1 MRDFSFLRVCVS
13 LVIYAREYR
22 LNQKQAIGKIIKTTN
37 NRQTMKKIL
46 TLLFLVALSISLY
59 AQQQVSGVVVDSKGE
74 PVIGASIQA
83 KGTTQGTISD
93 YDGKFEMEVPESVKT
108 LVISFVGMATQ
119 EVAAGKNLKITMQ
132 ENSEVIQEVV
142 VTGFGNVSKGSYAG
156 SAQAVKAE
164 DIEKKSPS
172 EISKALAGEVAGV
185 QVINGSGQPGT
196 NATIRI
202 RGIGS
207 LNGSSDPLYVVDG
220 VTYDGDISSIDPGD
234 IASTTI
240 LKDATATSLYG
251 ARGANGVIVITTKK
265 GTSGDEGHIDVD
277 VKYGA
282 NMRLLPLYDVIT
294 SPEEYV
300 TLAWQSIYNGQRYG
314 SSSMPTVA
322 AAVSNTNN
330 LLYSGSGLPT
340 GYNLWDMSTKF
351 LVDENLNADG
361 YPVPQFDMSIPRRKG
376 YENLESWQDAI
387 FRVGQKVDANIKI
400 HGGSEKV
407 KYFTSFGYL
416 MDEGYYQASNFNRFT
431 VRSNVD
437 YEPKKWLKGNVN
449 LAYTYYSM
457 NNPNQAGDGAMNN
470 GFYYVNAIPA
480 IYPVYVRDAEGNI
493 AIDPRTNQPMY
504 DYGNDLQRSFGMGIN
519 PAGSLRLDKE
529 NQVQHEVDAKT
540 SLEFK
545 LYKGLKFTLNAGLHY
560 YNNLYSELTNK
571 YYGDAGG
578 IGRIQQQSANL
589 FTISAQEMLEYNGTF
604 GDHTIRVMAGH
615 ENYLYLSNYVYGY
628 KSYLA
633 NGQSL
638 NLSDGIKM
646 NATEGNSTRYAL
658 DAYFATAMYT
668 YNERYT
674 ITANYR
680 ADGSSR
686 YAKGHRWGHFGSVGA
701 AWTFTNEDFIEN
713 SNAKDWLKDGKLRLS
728 WGVLGNQI
736 NSLYSYTNTYSI
748 QNLND
753 EIVFMEASKGNPNIT
768 WERSNIVDLGLELS
782 VGKYLDFEFDYFYKL
797 TDNMLSPRAVAPSLG
812 YNSIPTNDAK
822 MVNQGVE
829 FGFKVHAVDMRN
841 VKLDFM
847 LNGAHYKNYMTQMP
861 VDYTDANGVEHRM
874 TMNGAMSVGHSL
886 YDHYT
891 LRYMGVHPETGLS
904 LFEAYYDTREGEF
917 MDAKADGSYNY
928 IPSLHQWIL
937 EQKNAGVENPE
948 QYLKT
953 AITSDP
959 SEAASQ
965 YVGKSYLP
973 DLNGGFGFD
982 LEVYGVTLSATCSYQ
997 IGGYGYDNT
1006 YIALMQN
1013 TQVGGHNWHV
1023 DARKAWTEYNPGHG
1037 KMNLDGSVDVASLN
1051 PLDIPRFSNGA
1062 GTYDSYTTIGS
1073 TRFLTSNSFLS
1084 LNNIQVGYNFPKKL
1098 IQKIKLQKLH
1108 LYLSANNLAIAT
1120 ARRGYNPMTSFT
1132 GSSDTHAYSPL
1143 STIMGGVKFTF

>member
-1 MRDFSFLRVCVS
+1 M
-13 LVIYAREYR
+13 
-22 LNQKQAIGKIIKTTN
+22 
-37 NRQTMKKIL
+37 MKKIF
-46 TLLFLVALSISLY
+46 TLLFLAALSLGLY
-59 AQQQVSGVVVDSKGE
+59 AQKQVSGVVVYENGE

-108 LVISFVGMATQ
+108 LVVSYVGMATQ

-132 ENSEVIQEVV
+132 ENSEVLQDVV
-142 VTGFGNVSKGSYAG
+142 VTGYGNVSKGSYAG

-164 DIEKKSPS
+164 DIEKKNPS
-172 EISKALAGEVAGV
+172 ELSKALAGEVAGV

-207 LNGSSDPLYVVDG
+207 LNGSSAPLYVVDG

-277 VKYGA
+277 VKYGG

-294 SPEEYV
+294 SPEEFV
-300 TLAWQSIYNGQRYG
+300 TLSWQSIYNSNRYVDGQTQ
-314 SSSMPTVA
+314 STAIKS
-322 AAVSNTNN
+322 TNAM
-330 LLYSGSGLPT
+330 LYTGDCLPS
-340 GYNLWDMSTKF
+340 GYNLWQEDGKNLIIPTDASG
-351 LVDENLNADG
+351 LVN
-361 YPVPQFDMSIPRRKG
+361 PQFDMSIPRNVG
-376 YENLESWQDAI
+376 YENLESWKDAI
-387 FRVGQKVDANIKI
+387 FRVGQKLDANVKI
-400 HGGSEKV
+400 HGGSEKI

-416 MDEGYYQASNFNRFT
+416 MDEGYYQASDFNRFS
-431 VRSNVD
+431 VRSNLD
-437 YEPKKWLKGNVN
+437 FEPKKWLKGNVN

-457 NNPNQAGDGAMNN
+457 NHPDQDGGGAMNN
-470 GFYYVNAIPA
+470 GFYYVNAIPS
-480 IYPVYVRDAEGNI
+480 IYPVYMRDAEGNI
-493 AIDPRTNQPMY
+493 AIDSRTGQKMY
-504 DYGNDLQRSFGMGIN
+504 DYGNDLHRTFGMGIN

-560 YNNLYSELTNK
+560 YNNRYSQLTNP
-571 YYGDAGG
+571 YYGDAAG
-578 IGRIQQQSANL
+578 IGRITQQYANL
-589 FTISAQEMLEYNGTF
+589 FTVSAQEMLEYNGTF

-615 ENYLYLSNYVYGY
+615 ENYLYLVDAVVGE

-633 NGQSL
+633 SGSSL
-638 NLSDGIKM
+638 EMGNAIKI
-646 NATEGNSTRYAL
+646 NDLTGNSTRYAL

-668 YNERYT
+668 YKERYT

-701 AWTFTNEDFIEN
+701 AWTFTNEDFIE
-713 SNAKDWLKDGKLRLS
+713 SSDAKDWLKDGKLRLS

-736 NSLYSYTNTYSI
+736 NTLYSYTNMYVVE
-748 QNLND
+748 NLND
-753 EIVFMEASKGNPNIT
+753 QIVFMESSKGNPNLT
-768 WERSNIVDLGLELS
+768 WERSNIVDLGLEFS
-782 VGKYLDFEFDYFYKL
+782 IGKYLDAEIDYFWKL
-797 TDNMLSPRAVAPSLG
+797 TDNMLSPRAVAPSVG
-812 YNSIPTNDAK
+812 FSSIPTNDAK

-847 LNGAHYKNYMTQMP
+847 LNGAHYRNYMTQMP

-874 TMNGAMSVGHSL
+874 TMNGAMSLGHSL

-891 LRYMGVHPETGLS
+891 YRYMGVDPTDGQS
-904 LFEAYYDTREGEF
+904 LFEAYYDTRDGEF
-917 MDAKADGSYNY
+917 MANKGNNEYNY

-937 EQKNAGVENPE
+937 DQKDAGVENPE
-948 QYLKT
+948 QYLATTTTKNATT
-953 AITSDP
+953 A
-959 SEAASQ
+959 ALQ

-973 DLNGGFGFD
+973 DLSGGIGFD

-997 IGGYGYDNT
+997 IGGYGYDYT
-1006 YIALMQN
+1006 YMSLMEN
-1013 TQVGGHNWHV
+1013 DQVGRHNLHI
-1023 DARKAWTEYNPGHG
+1023 DARNAWTEN
-1037 KMNLDGSVDVASLN
+1037 NTN
-1051 PLDIPRFSNGA
+1051 TTIPRFSNGD
-1062 GTYDSYTTIGS
+1062 GEYDNFATEVS

-1084 LNNIQVGYNFPKKL
+1084 LNNVQVGYNFPKKL

-1108 LYLSANNLAIAT
+1108 LYLSANNLAIAS

-1132 GSSDTHAYSPL
+1132 GSSDTHGYSPL
-1143 STIMGGVKFTF
+1143 TTIMGGVKFTF

>member
-1 MRDFSFLRVCVS
+1 
-13 LVIYAREYR
+13 
-22 LNQKQAIGKIIKTTN
+22 
-37 NRQTMKKIL
+37 MKKIF
-46 TLLFLVALSISLY
+46 TLLFLAALSLGLY
-59 AQQQVSGVVVDSKGE
+59 AQKQVSGVVVDTKGE

-83 KGTTQGTISD
+83 QGTTQGTISD

-108 LVISFVGMATQ
+108 LVVSFVGMATQ
-119 EVAAGKNLKITMQ
+119 EVPAGKNLKTTMQ

-207 LNGSSDPLYVVDG
+207 LNGSSAPLYVVDG

-300 TLAWQSIYNGQRYG
+300 TLAWQSIYNGQRYINNY
-314 SSSMPTVA
+314 SETQSVT
-322 AAVSNTNN
+322 NTNN
-330 LLYSGSGLPT
+330 LLYSSSGLPK
-340 GYNLWDMSTKF
+340 GYNLWDKDGVGKF
-351 LVDENLNADG
+351 LINPYDANDRVN
-361 YPVPQFDMSIPRRKG
+361 PSFDYSNTRRPG
-376 YENLESWQDAI
+376 YENLESWKNAV
-387 FRVGQKVDANIKI
+387 FRVGQKLDANVKI
-400 HGGSEKV
+400 HGGSEKI

-416 MDEGYYQASNFNRFT
+416 MDEGYYQASDFNRFS
-431 VRSNVD
+431 VRSNLD
-437 YEPKKWLKGNVN
+437 FEPKKWLKGNVN

-457 NNPNQAGDGAMNN
+457 NNPDQDGDGAMNN
-470 GFYYVNAIPA
+470 GFYYVNAIPS
-480 IYPVYVRDAEGNI
+480 IYPVYVRDENGNI
-493 AIDPRTNQPMY
+493 PTDPRTGQLMY
-504 DYGNDLQRSFGMGIN
+504 DYGNELGRTFGMGIN
-519 PAGSLRLDKE
+519 PAGSLRLDKQ

-545 LYKGLKFTLNAGLHY
+545 LYKGLKFILNAGLHY
-560 YNNLYSELTNK
+560 YNNRYSQLTNK
-571 YYGDAGG
+571 YYGDAEG
-578 IGRIQQQSANL
+578 IGRILQQYSNL
-589 FTISAQEMLEYNGTF
+589 FTVSAQEMLEYNGTF

-615 ENYLYLSNYVYGY
+615 ENYLYMANAAYGY

-633 NGQSL
+633 DGSSL
-638 NLSDGIKM
+638 ELSNAIKM
-646 NATEGNSTRYAL
+646 NEVEGNSTRYAM
-658 DAYFATAMYT
+658 DAYFATAMYS
-668 YNERYT
+668 YKERYT

-701 AWTFTNEDFIEN
+701 AWTFTNEDFIN
-713 SNAKDWLKDGKLRLS
+713 DSNAKDWLKDGKLRLS

-736 NSLYSYTNTYSI
+736 NTLYSYTNTYVI

-753 EIVFMEASKGNPNIT
+753 QISFLESSKGNPNIT

-782 VGKYLDFEFDYFYKL
+782 IGKYLDMEFDYFYKL
-797 TDNMLSPRAVAPSLG
+797 TDNMLFPRAVAPSLG
-812 YNSIPTNDAK
+812 YGSIPTNDAK

-829 FGFKVHAVDMRN
+829 FGFKVHAIDMRN

-874 TMNGAMSVGHSL
+874 KMNGAMSVGHSL

-891 LRYMGVHPETGLS
+891 LRYLGVDPTDGQS
-904 LFEAYYDTREGEF
+904 LFEAYYDTRNGNF
-917 MDAKADGSYNY
+917 MDPTSDGGYNY

-937 EQKNAGVENPE
+937 EQEEAGVENPE
-948 QYLKT
+948 QYLATTTTKDAT
-953 AITSDP
+953 
-959 SEAASQ
+959 EAASQ

-973 DLNGGFGFD
+973 DLSGGIGFD

-1006 YIALMQN
+1006 YISLMAN
-1013 TQVGGHNWHV
+1013 DQVGNHNWHI
-1023 DARKAWTEYNPGHG
+1023 DARKAWTENNPGHG
-1037 KMNLDGSVDVASLN
+1037 TANADGTYSNLD
-1051 PLDIPRFSNGA
+1051 PTDIPRFSNGG
-1062 GTYDSYTTIGS
+1062 GTYDSYATAGS
-1073 TRFLTSNSFLS
+1073 TRFLTSNSFIS
-1084 LNNIQVGYNFPKKL
+1084 LNNVQLGYNFPKKL
-1098 IQKIKLQKLH
+1098 IQKIKLNKLN
-1108 LYLSANNLAIAT
+1108 LYISANNLAIAT

-1132 GSSDTHAYSPL
+1132 GSSDTHGYSPL

>member
-1 MRDFSFLRVCVS
+1 
-13 LVIYAREYR
+13 
-22 LNQKQAIGKIIKTTN
+22 
-37 NRQTMKKIL
+37 MKKIF
-46 TLLFLVALSISLY
+46 TLLFLAVISLGLF
-59 AQQQVSGVVVDSKGE
+59 AEKQVNGVVVDAKGE

-93 YDGKFEMEVPESVKT
+93 YDGQFEMEVPESVKT
-108 LVISFVGMATQ
+108 LVVSFVGMATQ
-119 EVAAGKNLKITMQ
+119 EVPAGKNMRVTLL
-132 ENSEVIQEVV
+132 ENTEVIQEVV

-156 SAQAVKAE
+156 SAQAVSGE

-207 LNGSSDPLYVVDG
+207 LNGSSAPLYVVDG

-265 GTSGDEGHIDVD
+265 GTSGDDGHIDVD

-300 TLAWQSIYNGQRYG
+300 TLAWQSIYNANRLVEGHNQKN
-314 SSSMPTVA
+314 A
-322 AAVSNTNN
+322 INASNTM
-330 LLYSGSGLPT
+330 LYGGTSGLPV
-340 GYNLWDMSTKF
+340 GYNLWQ
-351 LVDENLNADG
+351 ADG
-361 YPVPQFDMSIPRRKG
+361 KYLINALDASGLVNPSFETSIPRRAG
-376 YENLESWQDAI
+376 YENLESWAQEI
-387 FRVGQKVDANIKI
+387 FRVGQKVDANVKI
-400 HGGSEKV
+400 HGGSEKI

-416 MDEGYYQASNFNRFT
+416 MDEGYYQSSDFNRFT
-431 VRSNVD
+431 VRTNLD

-449 LAYTYYSM
+449 VAYSYYSM
-457 NNPNQAGDGAMNN
+457 NHPDQDGDGVMNN
-470 GFYYVNAIPA
+470 GFYYVNAIPS
-480 IYPVYVRDAEGNI
+480 IYPVFMRDENGNI
-493 AIDPRTNQPMY
+493 PIDSRTGMKMY
-504 DYGNDLQRSFGMGIN
+504 DYGNELHRSFGMGIN

-540 SLEFK
+540 ALEFK
-545 LYKGLKFTLNAGLHY
+545 LYKGLKFTVNAGMHY
-560 YNNLYSELTNK
+560 YNNRYSQLTNK
-571 YYGDAGG
+571 YYGDAEG
-578 IGRIQQQSANL
+578 IGRILQQNSNL

-615 ENYLYLSNYVYGY
+615 ENYLYLADAMYGY
-628 KSYLA
+628 MSYLA
-633 NGQSL
+633 DGSSIE
-638 NLSDGIKM
+638 LSNAIKM
-646 NATEGNSTRYAL
+646 NAVEGNSTRYAL
-658 DAYFATAMYT
+658 DSYFATAMYT
-668 YNERYT
+668 FGNRYT
-674 ITANYR
+674 ITGNYR

-701 AWTFTNEDFIEN
+701 AWTFTNEPFLEASD
-713 SNAKDWLKDGKLRLS
+713 AKDWLKDGKLRLS
-728 WGVLGNQI
+728 WGVLGNQV
-736 NSLYSYTNTYSI
+736 NTLYSWTNMYDI
-748 QNLND
+748 ENLYD
-753 EIVFMEASKGNPNIT
+753 EITFIENSKGNSEIT

-782 VGKYLDFEFDYFYKL
+782 INKYVDLELDYFYKL
-797 TDNMLSPRAVAPSLG
+797 TDNMLFPRAVAPSLG
-812 YNSIPTNDAK
+812 YGSIPTNDAK

-829 FGFKVHAVDMRN
+829 FQFKIHAVDERN

-861 VDYTDANGVEHRM
+861 VDYVDANGVEHRM
-874 TMNGAMSVGHSL
+874 KMNGAMSVGHSL

-891 LRYMGVHPETGLS
+891 YRYLGVDPTDGQS
-904 LFEAYYDTREGEF
+904 LFEAYYDTRDGGF
-917 MDAKADGSYNY
+917 MDPTSDGGYNY

-937 EQKNAGVENPE
+937 DQEENGVENPE
-948 QYLKT
+948 QYLASTTTKDAT
-953 AITSDP
+953 
-959 SEAASQ
+959 EAAAQ

-973 DLNGGFGFD
+973 DLVGGIGFD

-997 IGGYGYDNT
+997 IGGFGYDYT
-1006 YIALMQN
+1006 YMALMDN
-1013 TQVGGHNWHV
+1013 DQVGSHNWHV
-1023 DARKAWTEYNPGHG
+1023 DARNAWTENNTGHG
-1037 KMNLDGSVDVASLN
+1037 VKNADGTYSNLD
-1051 PLDIPRFSNGA
+1051 PTDIPRFSNGA
-1062 GTYDSYTTIGS
+1062 GEYDNYATETS
-1073 TRFLTSNSFLS
+1073 TRFLTSNSYIS
-1084 LNNIQVGYNFPKKL
+1084 LNNVQIGYNFPKKW
-1098 IQKIKLQKLH
+1098 IEKIKLNRLH
-1108 LYLSANNLAIAT
+1108 IYVSGTNLAIGT

-1132 GSSDTHAYSPL
+1132 GSSDTHGYSPL